1 MDPDI
6 CRWISE
12 FLMRS
17 TAPDHVIKKVLQ
29 VLPVSGADS
38 RFKKTVLLR
47 TIRSEIADASVT
59 ETTLQTLELIEEM
72 DRSEGVEIRDSLKA
86 AYCAVAVECTVK
98 YLLGSPDKHGEYFEA
113 VKRVWRGRIGNLEKY
128 GKTELVTDELT
139 RWRDDLELALW
150 EANTAKRLTKLNT
163 RTEALRA
170 LRVFLGEA
178 WALMGPSFLESAA
191 ALIEPSDLQNLSGD
205 QMPANNAG
213 GLAAATVEA
222 AEPAAA
228 AAVVAVVDSS
238 NVGELGVEE
247 EVGATHPEPTVNGE
261 GSREM
266 GVNDKPAGRGKGK
279 TQEVNSCAPM
289 IELLSEIHKGNVLP
303 RCKHVAWHKRS
314 KGGVRITEEV
324 DTDASPSKYDS
335 LPTPE
340 VNMIREALKSSSL
353 ELQAVVNDPLPE
365 ALHLSET
372 IIADMVKKDKIH
384 EPSVENQSGK
394 DIDALNPSVDKGVAA
409 QTTDSGC
416 GNQSCIP
423 QGNATRPSLME
434 RNGTAHTYE
443 WEDSID
449 GSPGGMTNRAGR
461 PHLPSPKRKIVS
473 PLKKY
478 EVTKFVRRRRLKRWS
493 LLEEDT
499 LRTGVQKYGKGNWK
513 LILNSYR
520 DIFDERTE
528 VDLKDKWRNMTR
540 Y

>member
-266 GVNDKPAGRGKGK
+266 GVNDKPAGRGK
-279 TQEVNSCAPM
+279 
-289 IELLSEIHKGNVLP
+289 EIHKGNVLP

>member
-1 MDPDI
+1 MFTVDPDI

-17 TAPDHVIKKVLQ
+17 TAQDHVIKKLLQ

-47 TIRSEIADASVT
+47 TIRSEIADASVS

-113 VKRVWRGRIGNLEKY
+113 VKRVWRGRIGILEKS
-128 GKTELVTDELT
+128 GKSELVTDELT
-139 RWRDDLELALW
+139 RWRDDLEEALW
-150 EANTAKRLTKLNT
+150 EANTAKRLMKLNT

-191 ALIEPSDLQNLSGD
+191 ALIGPSDLQNLSGD
-205 QMPANNAG
+205 QMPANNAS

-228 AAVVAVVDSS
+228 AAAVDSS

-247 EVGATHPEPTVNGE
+247 EVGAMHREPTVNGE

-266 GVNDKPAGRGKGK
+266 GINDKPAGRGK
-279 TQEVNSCAPM
+279 
-289 IELLSEIHKGNVLP
+289 EIHKGDVLP
-303 RCKHVAWHKRS
+303 RCKHVTWHKRS

-340 VNMIREALKSSSL
+340 VNMIKEALKSSSL
-353 ELQAVVNDPLPE
+353 ELQAVVKDPLPD

-372 IIADMVKKDKIH
+372 IIADMVKKRKIH
-384 EPSVENQSGK
+384 EPSVENQSEK
-394 DIDALNPSVDKGVAA
+394 DTDALNPSVEKSIAA

-423 QGNATRPSLME
+423 QSNATRPSLME

-443 WEDSID
+443 WDDSID
-449 GSPGGMTNRAGR
+449 GSPGGMTNRTGR
-461 PHLPSPKRKIVS
+461 LHLPSPKRKIVS